1 MDGTGN
7 PQGAGPASI
16 HDEQVVVLQLGGE
29 SYGVDIARV
38 QEIKVM
44 SPITGVPGAPPF
56 IEGIINLRGKITPIV
71 NMHTR
76 FGRPKAP
83 YTKDT
88 RIVVVDMQGTWV
100 GLIVDSVSEVMRVHG
115 NSVEAPPEL
124 VCTVDAAFVRGIAK
138 VSEEKL
144 VILLDL
150 DKMLAATR
158 DLALGLAA

>member
-1 MDGTGN
+1 MEN
-7 PQGAGPASI
+7 SGAVSASG
-16 HDEQVVVLQLGGE
+16 HDEQVVVLQLAGE

-44 SPITGVPGAPPF
+44 SPITSVPGAPPF
-56 IEGIINLRGKITPIV
+56 IEGVINLRGKVTPIV
-71 NMHTR
+71 NLHTR
-76 FGRPKAP
+76 FGKPKAE

-100 GLIVDSVSEVMRVHG
+100 GLIVDSVSEVMRVHAD
-115 NSVEAPPEL
+115 SVEAPPEL
-124 VCTVDAAFVRGIAK
+124 VCTVDIDFVRGIAK
-138 VSEEKL
+138 VGEEWL

-158 DLALGLAA
+158 ELALGVAA